1 MYSSLQRVYN
11 MRPLRYSIRW
21 ESIGRGDRITGITL
35 QGFFFIRIV
44 KKERLFAKLAKVKN

>member
-21 ESIGRGDRITGITL
+21 DSIGRGDRITGITL
-35 QGFFFIRIV
+35 QGFFLHKNR
-44 KKERLFAKLAKVKN
+44 KKGKTFCKIGQS